1 MFKSVLIVCVGNICR
16 SPTAEAL
23 LKSKLQQYD
32 IQVSSAGLGALVD
45 KPVDTMAAQ
54 VLEAA
59 GYALP
64 DHRARQLTAEM
75 LREADLVLAME
86 LKHLQSIH
94 SLAPEARGKAFLFG
108 KWVGNQEV
116 PDPYRLQLP
125 AFEHVFR
132 LLDESTNAWLPYL
145 TKPI

>member
-1 MFKSVLIVCVGNICR
+1 MFKSILIVCVGNICR

-23 LKSKLQQYD
+23 MKSRLQPYG

-45 KPVDTMAAQ
+45 KPVDATAAQ
-54 VLEAA
+54 VLAAA
-59 GYALP
+59 GHSLP
-64 DHRARQLTAEM
+64 DHRARQLTADM

-125 AFEHVFR
+125 AFEHVYR
-132 LLDESTNAWLPYL
+132 LLDESANAWLPYL
-145 TKPI
+145 TQPT